1 VAFVRGKGCTV
12 WDANGNEYLD
22 LYGGHCVA
30 SLGHSHPHWALRVAH
45 QAETLGFYSNVAYN
59 DVRAAFHARL
69 VQFAPAHMTRVFM
82 CNSGSEANET
92 AVKLAMK
99 ATGRT
104 DIIAMEGGFHGR
116 TAGALSIT
124 HLGHYREQ
132 FPAVVRDTISVPLGD
147 LEAVKKALT
156 DNTAAIILEPIQSM
170 NGVNHA
176 EPAYY
181 QDLVRLCHDNGTLV
195 IFDEV
200 QTGMGRLGAPFAAD
214 FFQAQVDLITS
225 AKSIGNGFPMAAVLT
240 TEAVSDT
247 VKIGEQGTTFGGGPM
262 ACAAGLAVL
271 EVIEEE
277 GLVAHAAKMGK
288 LATERLVTGPV
299 TGIRGHGLLL
309 GLELSVPAKE
319 VCSYLFKENILMG
332 TSSTPNVARLM
343 PPLVVQESDFERLRD
358 ALIAFGS

>member
-1 VAFVRGKGCTV
+1 
-12 WDANGNEYLD
+12 
-22 LYGGHCVA
+22 
-30 SLGHSHPHWALRVAH
+30 
-45 QAETLGFYSNVAYN
+45 
-59 DVRAAFHARL
+59 
-69 VQFAPAHMTRVFM
+69 
-82 CNSGSEANET
+82 
-92 AVKLAMK
+92 
-99 ATGRT
+99 
-104 DIIAMEGGFHGR
+104 
-116 TAGALSIT
+116 
-124 HLGHYREQ
+124 
-132 FPAVVRDTISVPLGD
+132 VVRDTISVPLGD

-240 TEAVSDT
+240 TEAISDT

-288 LATERLVTGPV
+288 LATERLVMGPV

>member
-1 VAFVRGKGCTV
+1 
-12 WDANGNEYLD
+12 
-22 LYGGHCVA
+22 
-30 SLGHSHPHWALRVAH
+30 
-45 QAETLGFYSNVAYN
+45 
-59 DVRAAFHARL
+59 
-69 VQFAPAHMTRVFM
+69 M

-104 DIIAMEGGFHGR
+104 DILAMEGGFHGR

-124 HLGHYREQ
+124 HLGHYRDQ
-132 FPAVVRDTISVPLGD
+132 FPAVVRDTVALPLGD
-147 LEAVKKALT
+147 LAAVEQALT
-156 DNTAAIILEPIQSM
+156 ANTAAVIFEPIQSM

-176 EPAYY
+176 EPSYY
-181 QDLVRLCHDNGTLV
+181 QDLVKLCHDNGTLV

-214 FFQAQVDLITS
+214 FFNAEVDLITS

-277 GLVAHAAKMGK
+277 NLVAHAAKMGQ
-288 LATERLVTGPV
+288 LASELLVTGPV

-309 GLELSVPAKE
+309 GLEMSVPAKE
-319 VCSYLFKENILMG
+319 VCGYLFKNHILMG
-332 TSSTPNVARLM
+332 TSSVSNVARLM
-343 PPLVVQESDFERLRD
+343 PPLVVQESDFEQLRN
-358 ALIAFGS
+358 ALNDFDG